1 MKIEIEKVD
10 NGYIIVIPKNEYEGN
25 DIQRKIVIQENEDDL
40 ERTNILEFQAF
51 NDLVEYLQ
59 EIFFISNSKHNKIGY
74 ITGLCSEY
82 ERWNIQEEMQKS
94 LINPKNN
101 LGDEE

>member
-25 DIQRKIVIQENEDDL
+25 DVQRKIVIQEKEDDL
-40 ERTNILEFQAF
+40 ESTNILEFQAF
-51 NDLVEYLQ
+51 NDLVEQLQ
-59 EIFFISNSKHNKIGY
+59 EIFYVSNSKHNEIGY

-82 ERWNIQEEMQKS
+82 ERWDIQETMQKS
-94 LINPKNN
+94 LLNPKNN
-101 LGDEE
+101 LGD

>member
-25 DIQRKIVIQENEDDL
+25 NLQRKIVIQEKEDEL
-40 ERTNILEFQAF
+40 ESTNILEFQAF
-51 NDLVEYLQ
+51 NDLVEQLQ
-59 EIFFISNSKHNKIGY
+59 GIFYVSNSKHNEIGY

-82 ERWNIQEEMQKS
+82 ERWDIQEAMQKS
-94 LINPKNN
+94 LLNPKNN
-101 LGDEE
+101 LGD

>member
-25 DIQRKIVIQENEDDL
+25 DVQRKIVIQEKEDDH
-40 ERTNILEFQAF
+40 ESTNILEFQAF
-51 NDLVEYLQ
+51 NDLVEQLQ
-59 EIFFISNSKHNKIGY
+59 EIFFISNSKHNEIGY

-82 ERWNIQEEMQKS
+82 ERWDIQKTMQKS
-94 LINPKNN
+94 LLNSKND
-101 LGDEE
+101 LGD